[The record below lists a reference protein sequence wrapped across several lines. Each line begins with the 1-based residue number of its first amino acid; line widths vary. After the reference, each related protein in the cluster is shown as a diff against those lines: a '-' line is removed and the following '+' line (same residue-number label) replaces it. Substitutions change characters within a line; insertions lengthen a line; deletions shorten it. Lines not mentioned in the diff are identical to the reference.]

1 MEDAQAIIAQV
12 QDGVRFQPDVRPKML
27 GPFVQVLA
35 HGDEFILELHLVG
48 RQGMGGHHRP
58 LVKQGTGADMVEVFV
73 GQNDE
78 VNIVGRQ
85 AHIRQTGR

>member
-1 MEDAQAIIAQV
+1 MVSASSQMSA
-12 QDGVRFQPDVRPKML
+12 RKCLR
-27 GPFVQVLA
+27 PFVQVLA
-35 HGDEFILELHLVG
+35 HGDEFILQFHLVG
-48 RQGMGGHHRP
+48 CQGMGGHHRP
-58 LVKQGTGADMVEVFV
+58 LVKQGTGADMVKMFV